1 MVTWKMAGY
10 LKPRTERT
18 YLLTKRPAAP
28 RCILARVR
36 AAGLPSGHRRDVP
49 PGPGPQLAARHRLQ
63 HRCHCHHYRRV
74 SPPILDRIPQ
84 P

>member
-1 MVTWKMAGY
+1 MVTWKMVSEAEDGEDIFVDEEAGGAQVH
-10 LKPRTERT
+10 PGSGQGG
-18 YLLTKRPAAP
+18 
-28 RCILARVR
+28 
-36 AAGLPSGHRRDVP
+36 GLPSGHRRDVP